1 MKYTGPSCRLCRREG
16 EKLFLKGDK
25 CLSQKCPL
33 LKKNYAPGQHGNKGK
48 FKKMSEFGRQ
58 LREKQKAKRIYQLT
72 EKTFSGYYKKAV
84 ARKGVT
90 GTIMLQIIEL
100 RLDNVIYR
108 AEFAASRKQSR
119 QLVGHGLLKV
129 NGRKCSSPSR
139 QMKIGDKIT
148 IGESKKGK
156 KIFEHLAKEKNSSPK
171 WLKTDLKKGEIE
183 IIAIPDR
190 DDMEKSIEA
199 QLIVEYYSK

>member
-33 LKKNYAPGQHGNKGK
+33 LKKNYVPGQHGNKSK
-48 FKKMSEFGRQ
+48 FKKTSEYGKQ
-58 LREKQKAKRIYQLT
+58 LRAKQKAKRIYQLT
-72 EKTFSGYYKKAV
+72 EQTFSNYYKKAV
-84 ARKGVT
+84 NKKGVT
-90 GTIMLQIIEL
+90 GTIMLQLIEL
-100 RLDNVIYR
+100 RMDNVIYR
-108 AEFAASRKQSR
+108 AEFAVSRKQAR
-119 QLVGHGLLKV
+119 QLAGHGLFKV
-129 NGRKCSSPSR
+129 NGRKSSSPSR
-139 QMKIGDKIT
+139 QLKIGDKIT

-171 WLKTDLKKGEIE
+171 WLRTDLKKNEIE
-183 IIAIPDR
+183 IVAIPDR

>member
-1 MKYTGPSCRLCRREG
+1 MKYTGPSCRLCRKEG

-25 CLSQKCPL
+25 CISQKCPL
-33 LKKNYAPGQHGNKGK
+33 LKKNYAPGQHGNKGR
-48 FKKMSEFGRQ
+48 FKKLSEYGQQ
-58 LREKQKAKRIYQLT
+58 LRAKQKAKRIYQLT
-72 EKTFSGYYKKAV
+72 EQKFKSYYQKAV
-84 ARKGVT
+84 TKKGVT
-90 GTIMLQIIEL
+90 GTIIFQLIEQ

-108 AEFAASRKQSR
+108 AGLAVSRKQAR
-119 QLVGHGLLKV
+119 QMAGHGLFNV
-129 NGRKCSSPSR
+129 NGRKCTSPSR
-139 QMKIGDKIT
+139 QFKIGDKIT

-156 KIFEHLAKEKNSSPK
+156 KIFEHLAKEKDTSPK

-183 IIAIPDR
+183 MIAMPDR